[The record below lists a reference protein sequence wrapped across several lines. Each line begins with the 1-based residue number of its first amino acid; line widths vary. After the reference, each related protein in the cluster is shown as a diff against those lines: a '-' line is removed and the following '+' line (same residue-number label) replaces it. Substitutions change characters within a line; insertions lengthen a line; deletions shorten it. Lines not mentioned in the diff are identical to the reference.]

1 MGEIQITPGE
11 TNKLVSQPGP
21 NREFNATITGAPV
34 FLSHNATGTIREG
47 KRVRPGDRVTLRNLR
62 GQSLYAKAPATNTD
76 PATVEID
83 RAGFSLIFQPRAVQA
98 SVQTGDDSESAPRTD
113 SFVARS
119 GDGID
124 VSGSSTVESFTA
136 PDRADFVQVLADTA
150 GNSVTC
156 DVQYGPE
163 GGPFI
168 GPQFSGSGQDAI
180 ATRAAVFNPEVE
192 VTFSGNATNLDYR
205 IYAR

>member
-1 MGEIQITPGE
+1 MGEIQISPGE
-11 TNKLVSQPGP
+11 TQKLVSQPGP

-47 KRVRPGDRVTLRNLR
+47 KRVRPGDRVTLTNLR
-62 GQSLYAKAPATNTD
+62 GQSLYAKAPATNTN

-98 SVQTGDDSESAPRTD
+98 SVQTDADSESAPRTD

-119 GDGID
+119 DDGID
-124 VSGSSTVESFTA
+124 VSTSSTVETLQP
-136 PDRADFVQVLADTA
+136 PDRADFLALLAET
-150 GNSVTC
+150 GGSSVTV
-156 DVQYGPE
+156 DVEYGTD
-163 GGPFI
+163 GGPYI
-168 GPQFSGSGQDAI
+168 GPTFSGSGAGAV
-180 ATRAAVFNPEVE
+180 ATRVAVFAPESQ
-192 VTFSGNATNLDYR
+192 VTFSGSATSLDYR